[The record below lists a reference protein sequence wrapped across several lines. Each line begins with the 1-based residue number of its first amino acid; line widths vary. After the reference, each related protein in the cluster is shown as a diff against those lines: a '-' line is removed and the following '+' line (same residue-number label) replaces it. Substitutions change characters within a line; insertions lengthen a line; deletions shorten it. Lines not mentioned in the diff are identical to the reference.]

1 MLPTMR
7 PPQARP
13 STNTKVLPGS
23 PPPHSPRV
31 PAPAHTRTH
40 TAGFGKGFYL
50 SIAGVVGT
58 IALYKLD
65 KSLSAGGESFIT
77 RMITKY
83 HSRQEVWEARN
94 SLRTTMLEQASA
106 DKSLFGYSPPSSA
119 VPHKY
124 PE

>member
-1 MLPTMR
+1 M
-7 PPQARP
+7 
-13 STNTKVLPGS
+13 
-23 PPPHSPRV
+23 
-31 PAPAHTRTH
+31 PAPAHIRTH
-40 TAGFGKGFYL
+40 TTGFGKGFYL

-58 IALYKLD
+58 LALYKLD
-65 KSLSAGGESFIT
+65 KSSNAGGESFIT

-106 DKSLFGYSPPSSA
+106 DKSLFECSPRSSA
-119 VPHKY
+119 VPYKY